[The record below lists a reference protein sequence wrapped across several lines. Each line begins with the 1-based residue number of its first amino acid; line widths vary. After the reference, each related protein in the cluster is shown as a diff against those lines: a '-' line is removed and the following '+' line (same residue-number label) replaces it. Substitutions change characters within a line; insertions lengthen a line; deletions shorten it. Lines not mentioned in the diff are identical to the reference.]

1 MEIYKLPKE
10 EQDIIDSIIDPETG
24 EVLDGDLLEKIM
36 KGLTTVDDIKNENLK
51 IALVKKV
58 KIARAGIVAIE
69 AEIQNLK
76 QLKGLCESRENN
88 TMKFLKSV
96 VEATGELDS
105 PAFQAKIKKNPA
117 AVVVTDQSKLQNY
130 VKVEIKEVSSL
141 DKRAIAA
148 DLKAGKKVDGAELV
162 QSTRL
167 DVK

>member
-10 EQDIIDSIIDPETG
+10 EQEVIDSIIDPETG
-24 EVLDGDLLEKIM
+24 EVLDEELLDKIM
-36 KGLTTVDDIKNENLK
+36 KGLTTVDDVKNENLK
-51 IALVKKV
+51 IALVKKI

-76 QLKGLCESRENN
+76 QLKGLCESREAN

-96 VEATGELDS
+96 VETTGDLKT
-105 PAFQAKIKKNPA
+105 PAFQATIKQNPA
-117 AVVVTDQSKLQNY
+117 AVLITDESKLESY
-130 VKVEIKEVSSL
+130 TKIEIKEVSSL

-148 DLKAGKKVDGAELV
+148 DLKAGKKIDGAELTR
-162 QSTRL
+162 STRL